1 MSIGDSQRPS
11 CLHYVRELANFYKI
25 NKIEP
30 ADSIKAQ
37 ILLDGKLKYSQPDN
51 LTKPYLFIGI
61 FVNWRQLAA
70 ILLAFAIPYVLG
82 LIMVLPN
89 DMPLPST
96 RKVRGKLH
104 NGVPIHSPQKLK
116 TSSTEKFFDIS
127 EVKVKKFLKVSF
139 IKCFTSPE
147 NPHTLKGRCRI
158 YPCAAYS
165 AWQFTK

>member
-1 MSIGDSQRPS
+1 MRRKLCHFIWVIWWFHKSKDFQAVKAGKSAIWPWLS
-11 CLHYVRELANFYKI
+11 CQYNVKSSMNRNNQFYQSVNFFKV
-25 NKIEP
+25 P
-30 ADSIKAQ
+30 
-37 ILLDGKLKYSQPDN
+37 ILFLFQSSQPNDFSKSYF
-51 LTKPYLFIGI
+51 LGI

-127 EVKVKKFLKVSF
+127 EVFYV
-139 IKCFTSPE
+139 
-147 NPHTLKGRCRI
+147 
-158 YPCAAYS
+158 
-165 AWQFTK
+165 

>member
-1 MSIGDSQRPS
+1 MPTICSKVPILLYLVGPKRPS
-11 CLHYVRELANFYKI
+11 GNCYVKCFLTDR
-25 NKIEP
+25 
-30 ADSIKAQ
+30 KALE
-37 ILLDGKLKYSQPDN
+37 ILPNDFS
-51 LTKPYLFIGI
+51 KPYFLGI

-96 RKVRGKLH
+96 RKVQGKLH

-127 EVKVKKFLKVSF
+127 EVFNV
-139 IKCFTSPE
+139 
-147 NPHTLKGRCRI
+147 
-158 YPCAAYS
+158 
-165 AWQFTK
+165 

>member
-1 MSIGDSQRPS
+1 MIPPNDFS
-11 CLHYVRELANFYKI
+11 
-25 NKIEP
+25 
-30 ADSIKAQ
+30 
-37 ILLDGKLKYSQPDN
+37 
-51 LTKPYLFIGI
+51 KPYFLGI

-96 RKVRGKLH
+96 RKVQGKLH

-127 EVKVKKFLKVSF
+127 EVFYVKFNLPKLKM
-139 IKCFTSPE
+139 KMC
-147 NPHTLKGRCRI
+147 KKKRI
-158 YPCAAYS
+158 LIS
-165 AWQFTK
+165 

>member
-1 MSIGDSQRPS
+1 MP
-11 CLHYVRELANFYKI
+11 
-25 NKIEP
+25 
-30 ADSIKAQ
+30 
-37 ILLDGKLKYSQPDN
+37 ILLYFVGPKCPSGNCLVKCFVTDRTALEIPPNDFS
-51 LTKPYLFIGI
+51 KPYFLGI

-96 RKVRGKLH
+96 RKVQGKLH

-127 EVKVKKFLKVSF
+127 EVFNV
-139 IKCFTSPE
+139 
-147 NPHTLKGRCRI
+147 
-158 YPCAAYS
+158 
-165 AWQFTK
+165 

>member
-1 MSIGDSQRPS
+1 M
-11 CLHYVRELANFYKI
+11 YFKLARKTKSRTTQGNTVI
-25 NKIEP
+25 
-30 ADSIKAQ
+30 
-37 ILLDGKLKYSQPDN
+37 QPIDFN
-51 LTKPYLFIGI
+51 KPYFLGI

-96 RKVRGKLH
+96 RKVQGKLH

-127 EVKVKKFLKVSF
+127 EVS
-139 IKCFTSPE
+139 
-147 NPHTLKGRCRI
+147 
-158 YPCAAYS
+158 
-165 AWQFTK
+165 

>member
-1 MSIGDSQRPS
+1 MTPNILATDVFQISQEKKSRTTQGNTVIPPNDFS
-11 CLHYVRELANFYKI
+11 
-25 NKIEP
+25 
-30 ADSIKAQ
+30 
-37 ILLDGKLKYSQPDN
+37 
-51 LTKPYLFIGI
+51 KPYFLGI

-96 RKVRGKLH
+96 RKVQGKLH

-127 EVKVKKFLKVSF
+127 EVSNV
-139 IKCFTSPE
+139 
-147 NPHTLKGRCRI
+147 
-158 YPCAAYS
+158 
-165 AWQFTK
+165 

>member
-1 MSIGDSQRPS
+1 MP
-11 CLHYVRELANFYKI
+11 
-25 NKIEP
+25 
-30 ADSIKAQ
+30 
-37 ILLDGKLKYSQPDN
+37 ILLSFVGPKCPFGNCFVTDRTALEIPPNDFS
-51 LTKPYLFIGI
+51 KPYFLGI

-96 RKVRGKLH
+96 RKVQGKLH

-127 EVKVKKFLKVSF
+127 EVICL
-139 IKCFTSPE
+139 
-147 NPHTLKGRCRI
+147 N
-158 YPCAAYS
+158 
-165 AWQFTK
+165 